1 MIKIQDVI
9 VPTRG
14 TGKYF
19 QIKLINLNI
28 PGTDATFY
36 WNVLSEIFTEEQS
49 VPGSILLEGNL
60 HMPQDIYVGETFR
73 ATPNIV
79 KNGESLMCL
88 EIGLFDKNPDMFY
101 FYFSILIYLIIYQ
114 LR

>member
-1 MIKIQDVI
+1 MIKIQDVV

-49 VPGSILLEGNL
+49 VPGGILLEGNL
-60 HMPQDIYVGETFR
+60 HMPQDIYDQWGTDDNYVIDWALNELNFTR
-73 ATPNIV
+73 I
-79 KNGESLMCL
+79 
-88 EIGLFDKNPDMFY
+88 
-101 FYFSILIYLIIYQ
+101 
-114 LR
+114 